1 MRACPGQGV
10 QAELRLGLTRPAQ
23 AVFLGVDELEGKA
36 GRCRGS
42 AQVPWDLQLPLH
54 SEGRK
59 LGSARVAGPACCVD
73 GAHISPLGP
82 QITAD
87 LLSNGID
94 VYPQKE
100 FDEDSEDRLVNEKFR
115 VSGRAR
121 MLFPAAPRLLLEDV
135 GGGLPPP
142 AWGLGKRSGWPGAM
156 RMGFWAKRAGAGVSR
171 PSRAKGLRAGDPDSG
186 QLLPGAQGVDWPLH
200 ARVTTAPPPGDD
212 SVRRGGQRSRVP
224 SEREE
229 DPWKENQMGHH
240 RR

>member
-10 QAELRLGLTRPAQ
+10 QAELRSGLTRPAQ

-42 AQVPWDLQLPLH
+42 AQVPWDLRLPLH

-59 LGSARVAGPACCVD
+59 LGSARVAGPACRVD

-135 GGGLPPP
+135 
-142 AWGLGKRSGWPGAM
+142 
-156 RMGFWAKRAGAGVSR
+156 
-171 PSRAKGLRAGDPDSG
+171 
-186 QLLPGAQGVDWPLH
+186 
-200 ARVTTAPPPGDD
+200 
-212 SVRRGGQRSRVP
+212 RGGSSSP
-224 SEREE
+224 SLGSGKTVGMA
-229 DPWKENQMGHH
+229 WSHENGFLG
-240 RR
+240 